1 MPYRIISPLLIP
13 LLFRQDIACFCII
26 PPSLLHS
33 GLNSLGKL
41 TTSFVFC
48 DDAYLHSLNLKF
60 LGHDY
65 FTDILTFNY
74 NVGSEVNGDI
84 CISVERVKENA
95 LEYDTSFE
103 RELARV
109 LVHGVLHLCGHKDL
123 TQAQKLDM
131 RTKENFYLSSLFSQQ
146 IAVYLQK
153 LFHVEH

>member
-1 MPYRIISPLLIP
+1 MINFDNHTDFDLKNELDHAAWLSSVIKSENHKEG
-13 LLFRQDIACFCII
+13 D
-26 PPSLLHS
+26 
-33 GLNSLGKL
+33 L
-41 TTSFVFC
+41 TVVFC

-131 RTKENFYLSSLFSQQ
+131 RTKENFYLSSLFNQ
-146 IAVYLQK
+146 
-153 LFHVEH
+153 